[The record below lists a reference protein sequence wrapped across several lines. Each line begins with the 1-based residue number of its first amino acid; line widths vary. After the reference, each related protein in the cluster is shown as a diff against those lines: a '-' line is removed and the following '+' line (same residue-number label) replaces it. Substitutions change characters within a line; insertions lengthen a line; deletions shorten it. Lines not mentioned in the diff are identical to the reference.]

1 MENEKVLEKLKQETE
16 KKIEEVMKQGLQPN
30 NIDMIYSLVDIHKD
44 IANEE
49 YWKEKGESMRYSRGG
64 YGEGSYNARGSRGG
78 SYNERGRGN
87 YNEGYGARGRGRER
101 DSRGRYKGHEMIDEM
116 YMEYGN
122 YSEGKEQYNR
132 GGNYGA
138 KEDVVKSLEYM
149 MESVVCFVEML
160 MEDAESQEEVEIIK
174 HYTKKISEM

>member
-1 MENEKVLEKLKQETE
+1 MENEKVLDKLKQETE

-30 NIDMIYSLVDIHKD
+30 NVDMLYSLVDIHKD

-49 YWKEKGESMRYSRGG
+49 YWKEKGEHMRY
-64 YGEGSYNARGSRGG
+64 SRGG
-78 SYNERGRGN
+78 SYNERGRGSYN
-87 YNEGYGARGRGRER
+87 ERGRGSYNEGYGARGRGRER
-101 DSRGRYKGHEMIDEM
+101 DSRGRYKGHEMIDDM

-122 YSEGKEQYNR
+122 YAEGREQYNR
-132 GGNYGA
+132 GGSYGA

-160 MEDAESQEEVEIIK
+160 MGDAESQEEMEIIK

>member
-1 MENEKVLEKLKQETE
+1 MENEKVLVRLKEETE
-16 KKIEEVMKQGLQPN
+16 KKIEEVMQQGLQPN

-49 YWKEKGESMRYSRGG
+49 YWKEKGEHMRY
-64 YGEGSYNARGSRGG
+64 SRGG
-78 SYNERGRGN
+78 SYNERGRMN
-87 YNEGYGARGRGRER
+87 YNEGYGARGRGRQR
-101 DSRGRYKGHEMIDEM
+101 DSRGRYKGHEMIDDM

-122 YSEGKEQYNR
+122 YSEGREQYRR

-138 KEDVVKSLEYM
+138 KDDVVKSLEYM

-160 MEDAESQEEVEIIK
+160 MEDAESQEEMEIIRK
-174 HYTKKISEM
+174 YSKQISEM